1 MKTGALWIV
10 LVLVFCLP
18 ATAAAQNFYQLYEQ
32 GLDLY
37 KAGKYDE
44 AKAKFLAAKAKSS
57 KQGPKINVYGLRF
70 DEYVPDY
77 YLGMIAK
84 SQGNNAEAT
93 RLLKNVEDSKLLA
106 DNDRVKRLQLQTAL
120 GELQQVASK
129 GDGGKVDLGGPKDDT
144 KKDDTKKP
152 DDPGPGPPPPPPPT
166 WPADFQRALQG
177 AEQALTARRWADA
190 RTGANT
196 ARGYARDATTQQQ
209 LTAFERRLR
218 GAESADLAGQ
228 ARNALARDNDADADQ
243 LIQRLAA
250 MDPSNG
256 ELVALRRGLVDLRT
270 RKERDRDAAQRAAQ
284 AAQLATQSGQYAESI
299 KGALERRDAAAA
311 AQGLKD
317 LSAMNPS
324 YPAIAELTP
333 RLRTLEAELKAS
345 LDNEDLKKRR
355 GVLEREAMT
364 LFYKG
369 EYANARTRI
378 QTFRDG
384 PSDRMRLYL
393 ACSQAALALLQKDA
407 NLAAEAG
414 RTYAVVKPAIGQFNA
429 DLRYISPA
437 IQKVL
442 ANGAL

>member
-1 MKTGALWIV
+1 MKTRGVWLV
-10 LVLVFCLP
+10 LVLILCLP
-18 ATAAAQNFYQLYEQ
+18 AAAVAQNFYQLYEQ

-70 DEYVPDY
+70 GEYIPDY

-93 RLLKNVEDSKLLA
+93 RLLRNVEDSKLLA

-129 GDGGKVDLGGPKDDT
+129 GDGGKVDAGGTKDDT
-144 KKDDTKKP
+144 KKG

-166 WPADFQRALQG
+166 WPADFQRALQS
-177 AEQALTARRWADA
+177 ADQALTAKRWADA

-196 ARGYARDATTQQQ
+196 ARGFARDATTQQQ

-218 GAESADLAGQ
+218 TAESADLAGQ

-243 LIQRLAA
+243 LIQRLATL
-250 MDPSNG
+250 DPSSG
-256 ELVALRRGLVDLRT
+256 DLVTLRRGLADLRT

-284 AAQLATQSGQYAESI
+284 AAQLATRSSQYAESI
-299 KGALERRDAAAA
+299 RGALERRDAAAA
-311 AQGLKD
+311 AQGIKD
-317 LSAMNPS
+317 LAALNPS
-324 YPAIAELTP
+324 HAAIAELTP

-345 LDNEDLKKRR
+345 LDNEELKKRR
-355 GVLEREAMT
+355 SALEREAMT

-369 EYANARTRI
+369 EYATARTRI
-378 QTFRDG
+378 QAFRDG
-384 PSDRMRLYL
+384 PSDRLRLYL

-437 IQKVL
+437 IQRVL

>member
-1 MKTGALWIV
+1 M

-18 ATAAAQNFYQLYEQ
+18 ATAAAQAFYQLYEQ

-57 KQGPKINVYGLRF
+57 KQGQKINFYGLRF
-70 DEYVPDY
+70 GEYIPDY

-84 SQGNNAEAT
+84 SQGDNAEAL
-93 RLLKNVEDSKLLA
+93 RLLRNIEDGKLLA

-129 GDGGKVDLGGPKDDT
+129 GDGGKVEAGGTKDDT
-144 KKDDTKKP
+144 KKGG

-177 AEQALTARRWADA
+177 ADQALNAKRWADA
-190 RTGANT
+190 RAGANT

-218 GAESADLAGQ
+218 AAESADLATQ

-250 MDPSNG
+250 VDPASG
-256 ELVALRRGLVDLRT
+256 DLATLRRGLVDLRT

-284 AAQLATQSGQYAESI
+284 AAQLATQSSQYAESI
-299 KGALERRDAAAA
+299 RGALDRRDAAAA

-317 LSAMNPS
+317 LAVLNPS
-324 YPAIAELTP
+324 YAAITELTP

-345 LDNEDLKKRR
+345 LDNEELKRRR

-369 EYANARTRI
+369 DYATARTRI
-378 QTFRDG
+378 QSFRDG

-393 ACSQAALALLQKDA
+393 ACSQAALAILQKDA

-442 ANGAL
+442 ASGAL